1 MDDQKTLMPP
11 RYRAG
16 VPTLRYCIY
25 VVFRRSRLIVSAFLG
40 ILTGV
45 ALYVLPQPPTFE
57 AEMKLLFNRG
67 RVDSVV
73 SSDSA
78 LAPRPLM
85 SISLDEI
92 NTELQLL
99 RSRDLLRS
107 VVLKC
112 RLHEQQGTSANSPS
126 LLGSFLHQTPPSQEE
141 LIAAAV
147 SKLDSQLETEPMR
160 QSTLMRLAY
169 RSADPEESA
178 RVLNTLAAM
187 YLEKHTEMHR
197 PRGAYEFF
205 RDQAEQYRQGLR
217 RLEARLSAIASD
229 PEAAS
234 PQLLKEATL
243 QRMVQFEADHE
254 LNRASIAVAEE
265 RIQAL
270 EKLSTSVPA
279 RTVTQIRTSSKALE
293 DLRTKLLELQLKRT
307 ELMRLFQPGYPE
319 LQIIENQIAQ
329 TQQAIESHEKAPPT
343 EEVTDRDPTH
353 DWIRSELM
361 KARAELS
368 GLRARADSV
377 GFVLAEYGKKTQKLT
392 QMEIASEE
400 LMRQVNLAKENY
412 LNYAKKQEDAR
423 ISDELDRHR
432 ILNVAIAEAATAPF
446 APNGPGKAKLMF
458 LAAALAAAMSVG
470 LAFFVDSRDPTLR
483 SVEEVQACLNVPV
496 TAVLSGG
503 LLALPAPRQE
513 EGSSQ
518 PPGRS

>member
-1 MDDQKTLMPP
+1 
-11 RYRAG
+11 
-16 VPTLRYCIY
+16 
-25 VVFRRSRLIVSAFLG
+25 
-40 ILTGV
+40 
-45 ALYVLPQPPTFE
+45 
-57 AEMKLLFNRG
+57 
-67 RVDSVV
+67 
-73 SSDSA
+73 
-78 LAPRPLM
+78 
-85 SISLDEI
+85 
-92 NTELQLL
+92 
-99 RSRDLLRS
+99 
-107 VVLKC
+107 
-112 RLHEQQGTSANSPS
+112 
-126 LLGSFLHQTPPSQEE
+126 
-141 LIAAAV
+141 
-147 SKLDSQLETEPMR
+147 MR
-160 QSTLMRLAY
+160 QSTLLRVAY
-169 RSADPEESA
+169 RSADPEASA

-205 RDQAEQYRQGLR
+205 REQAEQYRQGLR

-243 QRMVQFEADHE
+243 QRMVQFEADRE

-270 EKLSTSVPA
+270 ERLSTSVPA
-279 RTVTQIRTSSKALE
+279 RTVTQIRTSSKAVE

-307 ELMRLFQPGYPE
+307 ELRRLFQPGYPE

-329 TQQAIESHEKAPPT
+329 TQQAIESQEKAPPT

-353 DWIRSELM
+353 EWIRSELM

-377 GFVLAEYGKKTQKLT
+377 GSVLAEYGKKTQKLT

-412 LNYAKKQEDAR
+412 LSYAKKQEDAR

-446 APNGPGKAKLMF
+446 APSGPGKAKLMF
-458 LAAALAAAMSVG
+458 LAATLAAALSVG

-496 TAVLSGG
+496 AAVLSGS

-513 EGSSQ
+513 ESSSE